1 MARNQGRG
9 RLSGLQ
15 TLPPE
20 CDPILAWA
28 NDELRGDSRT
38 QQEIYEEF
46 FGRMQRLQAEY
57 HGELEFVIPSKS
69 AFNRYAIKLATLSR
83 RIDQTREIANELA
96 KSFDA
101 GASDNLTVLA
111 AEAVKTL
118 VFELVTAGGEAGFDP
133 KAAKAM
139 ADALRSATLAQ
150 NVSTARRHTI
160 EKEYAAKASAAV
172 DKVARAK
179 GLTAETAE
187 AIKSQILGV
196 KA

>member
-1 MARNQGRG
+1 MAKGRG
-9 RLSGLQ
+9 RLNAFDQ
-15 TLPPE
+15 LPSE
-20 CDPILAWA
+20 CDQIIAA
-28 NDELRGDSRT
+28 AAEALRDRERT
-38 QQEIYEEF
+38 QLEIYQEF
-46 FGRMQRLQAEY
+46 FDACQRLQAEH

-69 AFNRYAIKLATLSR
+69 AFNRYSIRLATLSR
-83 RIDQTREIANELA
+83 RLDQTRDIANELA

-133 KAAKAM
+133 KSAKAM

-150 NVSTARRHTI
+150 NVSTARRQTI
-160 EKEYAAKASAAV
+160 ETEYAAKASEAV
-172 DKVARAK
+172 DKVAKAK
-179 GLTAETAE
+179 GLTAETAQ
-187 AIKSQILGV
+187 AIKAQILGV